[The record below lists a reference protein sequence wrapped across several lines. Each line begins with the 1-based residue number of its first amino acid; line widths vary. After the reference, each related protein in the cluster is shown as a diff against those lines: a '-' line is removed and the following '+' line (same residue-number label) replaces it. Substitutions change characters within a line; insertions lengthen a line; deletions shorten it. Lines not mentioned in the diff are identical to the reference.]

1 MTTASPLSRGADAT
15 KIRAPDKHAY
25 PGPSTAFIS
34 SSPVLR
40 LVGRSFAGE
49 KLIAAHAL
57 VASEKFFRHANDP
70 HHIDPTAYLEKLLTQ
85 ASPDLMREMLGDFIN
100 QILSTQADAVCDADY
115 GTTSGNRVNHRNGY
129 RRRPLDTRVG
139 TVDVAIPKLGPDPQM
154 VDTLKPASRWG
165 SEVPFH
171 HATQDLHRAVQARRS
186 LVVRVDPRSNAQRDR
201 LRSRGQPQLPA
212 HLARRLRHRHQNQRQ
227 R

>member
-139 TVDVAIPKLGPDPQM
+139 TVDVAIPKLAVM
-154 VDTLKPASRWG
+154 SFIVTAIG
-165 SEVPFH
+165 S
-171 HATQDLHRAVQARRS
+171 
-186 LVVRVDPRSNAQRDR
+186 DPRQGFLCLSWCCCNLGREPRKLRFYCVINAMCLCCQAVSNTR
-201 LRSRGQPQLPA
+201 LTITASGFG
-212 HLARRLRHRHQNQRQ
+212 
-227 R
+227 

>member
-1 MTTASPLSRGADAT
+1 MPTASPLSRGADAT

-34 SSPVLR
+34 SSPALR

-115 GTTSGNRVNHRNGY
+115 GTTSDNRVNHRNGY
-129 RRRPLDTRVG
+129 RHRPLDTRVG
-139 TVDVAIPKLGPDPQM
+139 TVDVAIPKLRHGSFFPWAVSNI
-154 VDTLKPASRWG
+154 VDGRTLDYGAWWQITFLPNHTGWNPGCLPNGGQAPSFLG
-165 SEVPFH
+165 QEV
-171 HATQDLHRAVQARRS
+171 
-186 LVVRVDPRSNAQRDR
+186 
-201 LRSRGQPQLPA
+201 
-212 HLARRLRHRHQNQRQ
+212 RHRKACAH
-227 R
+227 